1 MIECAVIRGQYTYL
15 SRKLDAQPLAAYM
28 YQRKALTLRDL
39 QSVQFLKD
47 RPVVAAQALLNIILE
62 QPDGVYLCFLDALKR
77 TEQQYIYQRLVED
90 GYKGEYRVIIGLLVL
105 QFG

>member
-1 MIECAVIRGQYTYL
+1 MQAYVIECAVIRSQYTFL

-39 QSVQFLKD
+39 QSIQSLSS
-47 RPVVAAQALLNIILE
+47 VVAAQTLLNIILE

-77 TEQQYIYQRLVED
+77 TEQQHIYQRLVED
-90 GYKGEYRVIIGLLVL
+90 GYKG
-105 QFG
+105 Q